1 MARCSVISTTIFL
14 MQCYFH
20 NWIYFNFLNRN
31 DSNCSF
37 NSVFMCIAI
46 SIFMYFRFLSICLLH
61 FHLPGT
67 TTLCLKKGC
76 HFYFCMADVDQFNNS
91 FTAVFSDLLLRKLIL
106 KRPPHL
112 KSVAALPC
120 ETLMRNCT
128 TLQYGAITFNFNKCL
143 PGMLSAC
150 SACLRWMPGLAS
162 SRHQA
167 TVISWLGAT
176 AEVGS
181 TMIGIHS
188 QHVPPSAPWSNDTK
202 STRWVDYWHSW
213 RQRRWCLAVGLA
225 SGDQRRLT
233 GNGSA
238 LEVVLH
244 EYALYK
250 STFTYFT
257 LLYHYTVNKDE

>member
-176 AEVGS
+176 AKVG
-181 TMIGIHS
+181 T
-188 QHVPPSAPWSNDTK
+188 VVRPSAYRANMCHHGQTAVENDTK
-202 STRWVDYWHSW
+202 CTHWANYWHSR
-213 RQRRWCLAVGLA
+213 RQLLHGMNPDSVNLILQAKPGNHCLWQIEA
-225 SGDQRRLT
+225 
-233 GNGSA
+233 
-238 LEVVLH
+238 
-244 EYALYK
+244 
-250 STFTYFT
+250 
-257 LLYHYTVNKDE
+257 